1 MAAGWIR
8 SSGSGPSATGRPGE
22 VLSPL
27 QGAGAKRLALLAL
40 VAPLL
45 LFALP
50 LAAALPLALWQG
62 LDVSAWQRVQAEGLW
77 LRALAL
83 SVSSAAVSTVIAL
96 GLTLLIVTHLH
107 GSARWVRLTRALGPM
122 LALPHAAFALG
133 LALLLMPAGVL
144 ARLLAPLLGW
154 TAPPDWSTVNDA
166 RGFALTLVLVLKELP
181 FLLWNAVALLQ
192 RADVALA
199 LRGWLASG
207 ATLGYS
213 SHAVWWRIAWPA
225 LAPRLAWPVVAVL
238 AYGLTVV
245 DVALIVGP
253 ASPPTLGVLA
263 WQSLQDGDP
272 ARQAEGAAM
281 ALLLGLTLLLL
292 LALAWGL
299 LRLLLRAARHRAAG
313 GQRPRLQGTRLVG
326 SSLLHG
332 AVAAYA
338 TVALLL
344 LASSFTGVWSFPALL
359 PQIWTSEAW
368 TQVAA
373 STGTVF
379 NTAVLALAA
388 SICAVMLALLW
399 FESTPTAWDRWATP
413 LVLAPLVIPPLLL
426 LAGLYQI
433 ALQLRLDGR
442 PPYAFVALAPA
453 WRHFDARYA
462 QAALALGRRY
472 GAFWWRV
479 KLPLLAAP
487 LAAAAAVAF
496 AVSVAQYLPTQWL
509 GAGRFATVTTE
520 AVTLA
525 SGGQRHTAAAFA
537 VLQAL
542 LPLLGF
548 AAAAAVGRW
557 QTLRMR

>member
-1 MAAGWIR
+1 L
-8 SSGSGPSATGRPGE
+8 GE

-27 QGAGAKRLALLAL
+27 QGAGARHVALLAL
-40 VAPLL
+40 LAPLL

-50 LAAALPLALWQG
+50 LASALPLALWQG
-62 LDVSAWQRVQAEGLW
+62 LDASAWQRVRAEGLW
-77 LRALAL
+77 PRALAL
-83 SVSSAAVSTVIAL
+83 SLGSATLSTAASL
-96 GLTLLIVTHLH
+96 GLALLIVTHLH
-107 GSARWVRLTRALGPM
+107 GSPWWPRLVRALGPM

-154 TAPPDWSTVNDA
+154 TAPPDWSTVNDP

-192 RADVALA
+192 RVDVGLA

-207 ATLGYS
+207 ATMGYPPQ
-213 SHAVWWRIAWPA
+213 AVWWRVAWPA

-245 DVALIVGP
+245 DVAVIVGP

-263 WQSLQDGDP
+263 WQGLQDGDP

-281 ALLLGLTLLLL
+281 ALMLGVALLLV

-299 LRLLLRAARHRAAG
+299 QRLLLRAARYRAAG
-313 GQRPRLQGTRLVG
+313 GQRPALQGARRLG
-326 SSLLHG
+326 AGLLQAAL
-332 AVAAYA
+332 AVYA
-338 TVALLL
+338 LVALLL
-344 LASSFTGVWSFPALL
+344 LASSFTGVWTFPSLL
-359 PQIWTSEAW
+359 PQSWTHDAW
-368 TQVAA
+368 AHVLA
-373 STGTVF
+373 SSSTVVR
-379 NTAVLALAA
+379 TAVLALAA
-388 SICAVMLALLW
+388 SACAVMLALLW
-399 FESTPTAWDRWATP
+399 FEAAPAAWDRWATP

-426 LAGLYQI
+426 LAGLYQL
-433 ALQLRLDGR
+433 ALPWRLDGR
-442 PPYAFVALAPA
+442 PLGLLWVHTLVVLPYAFVALAPA
-453 WRHFDARYA
+453 WRHFDPRYA
-462 QAALALGRRY
+462 QAALALGRSY

-479 KLPLLAAP
+479 KVPLLAAP

-548 AAAAAVGRW
+548 AAAAGVGRW
-557 QTLRMR
+557 QALRMR